1 MASVA
6 LLRQAGVTR
15 IVLVSHGW
23 HMRRSRRAFE
33 RAIAAGGGGMAL
45 LPAPMGLAPSGQP
58 PLLRWLPSVA
68 GFERSRLAMREM
80 LGLLTGA

>member
-1 MASVA
+1 
-6 LLRQAGVTR
+6 
-15 IVLVSHGW
+15 
-23 HMRRSRRAFE
+23 
-33 RAIAAGGGGMAL
+33 
-45 LPAPMGLAPSGQP
+45 MGLAPSGQP